1 MPTTSCETL
10 HVISFETATTCRSIK
25 QATHNVWSCRVT
37 MAEAEEDLVAYL
49 WDKYKTTVTLYVT
62 TTTAIWGHHTHP
74 TCLHA
79 IRLPVHTYTYTTL
92 SLWVSIAKHGCHLCL
107 CQWHTHLW
115 TWHCLYCCRDSLEA
129 VFVVASLAHLV
140 GYLDDA
146 EVTQILFGN
155 ISYMPQER
163 IVDYKITIE
172 YCTTTTFYQQSSNIE
187 SQKE

>member
-1 MPTTSCETL
+1 MT
-10 HVISFETATTCRSIK
+10 
-25 QATHNVWSCRVT
+25 
-37 MAEAEEDLVAYL
+37 EAEENLVAYL
-49 WDKYKTTVTLYVT
+49 WDKYKTAVALNVT
-62 TTTAIWGHHTHP
+62 TATTIRCHHTHP
-74 TCLHA
+74 TCLHT
-79 IRLPVHTYTYTTL
+79 IRLPVHTYTNTALTL
-92 SLWVSIAKHGCHLCL
+92 RVSIAKHGCHLCFS
-107 CQWHTHLW
+107 QWHTHLW
-115 TWHCLYCCRDSLEA
+115 TWQCLYRCGDSREA
-129 VFVVASLAHLV
+129 VFIVAPLAHLV

>member
-1 MPTTSCETL
+1 MPTASCETL
-10 HVISFETATTCRSIK
+10 HVISFETATTCCSIK
-25 QATHNVWSCRVT
+25 QATHNIWSCWVA
-37 MAEAEEDLVAYL
+37 MAETEEDLVAYL
-49 WDKYKTTVTLYVT
+49 WDKYKTTVALYVT
-62 TTTAIWGHHTHP
+62 TATAIRCHHTHP
-74 TCLHA
+74 TCLHT
-79 IRLPVHTYTYTTL
+79 ICLPVHAYTNTAL
-92 SLWVSIAKHGCHLCL
+92 ILWVSITEHSCHLCL
-107 CQWHTHLW
+107 SQWHTHLW
-115 TWHCLYCCRDSLEA
+115 TWQGFYCCRDSLEA
-129 VFVVASLAHLV
+129 VFIIASLAHLV

>member
-1 MPTTSCETL
+1 
-10 HVISFETATTCRSIK
+10 
-25 QATHNVWSCRVT
+25 
-37 MAEAEEDLVAYL
+37 
-49 WDKYKTTVTLYVT
+49 
-62 TTTAIWGHHTHP
+62 
-74 TCLHA
+74 
-79 IRLPVHTYTYTTL
+79 
-92 SLWVSIAKHGCHLCL
+92 
-107 CQWHTHLW
+107 
-115 TWHCLYCCRDSLEA
+115 
-129 VFVVASLAHLV
+129 LAHLV

>member
-1 MPTTSCETL
+1 MT
-10 HVISFETATTCRSIK
+10 
-25 QATHNVWSCRVT
+25 
-37 MAEAEEDLVAYL
+37 EAEEDLVAYL
-49 WDKYKTTVTLYVT
+49 WDKYKTAIALYVL
-62 TTTAIWGHHTHP
+62 TTTAIWCHHTHP
-74 TCLHA
+74 ACLHT
-79 IRLPVHTYTYTTL
+79 IRLPVHTYTNTTL
-92 SLWVSIAKHGCHLCL
+92 ALWISIAEHRCHLCL
-107 CQWHTHLW
+107 SQWHTNLR
-115 TWHCLYCCRDSLEA
+115 TWQCLYRCRDSLEA
-129 VFVVASLAHLV
+129 VFIIASLTHLV